1 MAPATAAGT
10 AGGRAGARNPES
22 GTCDTT
28 TTMTGTIVHEH
39 EVRSGI
45 QPAGSTLSG
54 FPSLTSLAFLLPV
67 VLLYWQVGGPSA
79 LVADPNTGVHVQAG
93 E

>member
-1 MAPATAAGT
+1 
-10 AGGRAGARNPES
+10 
-22 GTCDTT
+22 
-28 TTMTGTIVHEH
+28 MTGTIVHEH